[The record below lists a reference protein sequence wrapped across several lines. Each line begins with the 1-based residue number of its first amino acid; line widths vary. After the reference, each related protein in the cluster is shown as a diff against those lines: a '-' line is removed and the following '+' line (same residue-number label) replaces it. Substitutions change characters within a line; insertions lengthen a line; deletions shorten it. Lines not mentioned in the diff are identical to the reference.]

1 MEKQK
6 ETMRYGLLDRD
17 DLPSMLGSLT
27 KEQLDELCGE
37 IRQFLLDHVSQT
49 GGHLASNLG
58 VVELTIALHRCF
70 DTSRDRLLFDVGHQ
84 CYTHKILTGRKD
96 AFGQLRQFGGIS
108 GFLKPSESIH
118 DACITGHASSSISV
132 AQGMAHARTLLGED
146 YSVVAVIGDGALSGG
161 MAYEALNSAGA
172 SKEPLIVVL
181 NDNNMS
187 IDKNV
192 GAMSRHLQHL
202 RVQPEYIRMK
212 QDVKQVLDRSRV
224 GERAANWISR
234 SKRAV
239 KSMVLQCSMFEQMG
253 FTYLGPVDGHDV
265 LAICDL
271 LQIAKDMKKP
281 VLIHVKTK
289 KGKGYSYAEQQPNK
303 YHGVSK
309 FNIGTGQPLKKAVTN
324 FSTEFGKELVRLA
337 KTNPKICA
345 ITAAMPSGT
354 GLGTFS
360 QLYGNRFFD
369 VGIAEEHAV
378 AMTAGMAKQGLR
390 PVCAL
395 YSTFLQRAYDQLIH
409 DVAIDHVPIVLGIDR
424 AGIVGEDG
432 ATHNGVFDVGFLRQI
447 PGMTLL
453 APSSYAELRGMLR
466 SSVQH
471 TDGPI
476 ALRYP
481 RGGEGAYTEDHWQG
495 QAAVCLREGTD
506 VALVSYGI
514 MINEALQAAELL
526 EAHGVSTAVYKINIL
541 TAAFSDEFLRQVS
554 QCGRVAVIEDVMHA
568 GGVGQAL
575 AETLALQQIQM
586 NWIRLFHT
594 DSSFAPQGAVR
605 QIYEYYH
612 LDGNTVAKTCLE
624 AIQHEKEETGRSSI

>member
-58 VVELTIALHRCF
+58 AVELTIALHRCF

-84 CYTHKILTGRKD
+84 CYTHKILTGRKN

-337 KTNPKICA
+337 KTNQKICA

-466 SSVQH
+466 SAVQH

-495 QAAVCLREGTD
+495 QTAVCLREGTD

-514 MINEALQAAELL
+514 MINEALQAAEIL

-554 QCGRVAVIEDVMHA
+554 RCGRVAVIEDVMHA
-568 GGVGQAL
+568 GGIGQAL

-624 AIQHEKEETGRSSI
+624 AIQHEKEETGRSSV

>member
-27 KEQLDELCGE
+27 KEQLDELSGE

-309 FNIGTGQPLKKAVTN
+309 FNIATGQPLKKVVTN

-466 SSVQH
+466 SAVQH

-514 MINEALQAAELL
+514 MINEALQAAALL
-526 EAHGVSTAVYKINIL
+526 EAHGVSAAVYKINIL

-554 QCGRVAVIEDVMHA
+554 RCGRVAVIEDVMHA

>member
-58 VVELTIALHRCF
+58 AVELTVALHRCF
-70 DTSRDRLLFDVGHQ
+70 DTSRDRLIFDVGHQ
-84 CYTHKILTGRKD
+84 CYTHKILTGRKNQ
-96 AFGQLRQFGGIS
+96 FGELRQFGGIS
-108 GFLKPSESIH
+108 GFLKPSESVH
-118 DACITGHASSSISV
+118 DACITGHASCSISV
-132 AQGMAHARTLLGED
+132 AQGMAHARTLLGKD
-146 YSVVAVIGDGALSGG
+146 YSVVAVIGDGALTGG

-253 FTYLGPVDGHDV
+253 FTYLGPVDGHNV
-265 LAICDL
+265 LAVCDL

-281 VLIHVKTK
+281 VLIHVKTQ
-289 KGKGYSYAEQQPNK
+289 KGKGYSYAEQHPNK

-309 FNIGTGQPLKKAVTN
+309 FNIGTGQPLKKSATN

-337 KTNPKICA
+337 KTDTKICA

-354 GLGTFS
+354 GLGSFS
-360 QLYGNRFFD
+360 QLYPQRFFD

-390 PVCAL
+390 PICAL

-409 DVAIDHVPIVLGIDR
+409 DVAIDRVPIILGIDR

-447 PGMTLL
+447 PNMTLL

-466 SSVQH
+466 AAIAH
-471 TDGPI
+471 TEGPI

-481 RGGEGAYTEDHWQG
+481 RGGEGTYQEDHWEG
-495 QAAVCLREGTD
+495 QSAVCLREGAD
-506 VALVSYGI
+506 MVLVSYGI
-514 MINEALQAAELL
+514 MINEALQAADKLQE
-526 EAHGVSTAVYKINIL
+526 HGIHAAVYKINIL
-541 TAAFSDEFLRQVS
+541 TADFSEELLRDIQT
-554 QCGRVAVIEDVMHA
+554 CRRVAVIEDVMHA
-568 GGVGQAL
+568 GGIGQAL
-575 AETLALQQIQM
+575 TEQLTLKQIQTK
-586 NWIRLFHT
+586 WIRLFNT

-612 LDGNTVAKTCLE
+612 LDGNSVAKTCLE
-624 AIQHEKEETGRSSI
+624 AIQHEKEETGCSSI

>member
-58 VVELTIALHRCF
+58 AVELTIALHRCF

-324 FSTEFGKELVRLA
+324 FSTEFGKELVCLA
-337 KTNPKICA
+337 KTNQKICA

-466 SSVQH
+466 SAVQH

-514 MINEALQAAELL
+514 MINEALQAAEIL

-554 QCGRVAVIEDVMHA
+554 LCGRVAVIEDVMHA
-568 GGVGQAL
+568 GGIGQAL

>member
-212 QDVKQVLDRSRV
+212 QDVKQVLDRSRI

-309 FNIGTGQPLKKAVTN
+309 FNIGTGQPIKKAVTN
-324 FSTEFGKELVRLA
+324 FSTEFGKELVHLA

-360 QLYGNRFFD
+360 QLYPQRFFD

-453 APSSYAELRGMLR
+453 APSSYAELRGMLH
-466 SSVQH
+466 SAVQH

-526 EAHGVSTAVYKINIL
+526 EAHGVSAAVYKINIL

-554 QCGRVAVIEDVMHA
+554 RCGRVAVIEDVMHA

-612 LDGNTVAKTCLE
+612 LDGNAVAKTCLE

>member
-58 VVELTIALHRCF
+58 AVELTIALHRCF

-84 CYTHKILTGRKD
+84 CYTHKILTGRKN

-309 FNIGTGQPLKKAVTN
+309 FNIGTGQPLKKTVTN

-337 KTNPKICA
+337 KTNQKICA

-466 SSVQH
+466 SAVQH

-514 MINEALQAAELL
+514 MINEALQAAEIL

-554 QCGRVAVIEDVMHA
+554 RCGRVAVIEDVMHA

-624 AIQHEKEETGRSSI
+624 AIQHEKEETGRSSV